1 MNKPLTGLFCFLHT
15 IKHINKS
22 GLASIG
28 LVGAVEMPAL
38 KKLHREWLA
47 KSSQT

>member
-1 MNKPLTGLFCFLHT
+1 MNKPLTGLFRFLHT

-28 LVGAVEMPAL
+28 LVGAVGLPA
-38 KKLHREWLA
+38 
-47 KSSQT
+47 